1 MLMNQGAG
9 KEPPSSVPKSQLTMV
24 DGLVAR
30 YLRDTL
36 GGDFEKFCKP
46 AKLAPPALFTVFE
59 VVTVCLHEYF
69 TIEPKCLNL
78 GLSP

>member
-1 MLMNQGAG
+1 MNQGEG
-9 KEPPSSVPKSQLTMV
+9 KVLPSSVPKSQLTMV

-46 AKLAPPALFTVFE
+46 AKLEPPAVFTV
-59 VVTVCLHEYF
+59 LR
-69 TIEPKCLNL
+69 
-78 GLSP
+78 

>member
-1 MLMNQGAG
+1 MLKNQGAG
-9 KEPPSSVPKSQLTMV
+9 KVLSSSVPESQLTMV

-30 YLRDTL
+30 CLRDTL

-46 AKLAPPALFTVFE
+46 AKLEPPAVFTVFE
-59 VVTVCLHEYF
+59 VATVCLHEYF

-78 GLSP
+78 GLSL